1 MVKIYTK
8 RGDAGQTMQTTG
20 KMVSKTDPQIQ
31 ALGAIDECQSYLG
44 VVVAQL
50 VPKHS
55 AKLAPE
61 LQNVQRTLYHL
72 QADIAVPREH
82 QITLAAVTQL
92 ETRIDEIM
100 AHTPRIKGFILPG
113 GGPAGAGLQYA
124 RTLAR
129 KAERAVVALSAGQ
142 TLAPVLLQYLNRLS
156 DYLFA
161 LALRANFLDGVQEVP
176 SKPSDATRIT
186 TVTPESAGQFR

>member
-20 KMVSKTDPQIQ
+20 KMVAKTDPQIE

-44 VVVAQL
+44 VVVSALQPGKSAQ
-50 VPKHS
+50 
-55 AKLAPE
+55 LAPE
-61 LQNVQRTLYHL
+61 LQLVQRTLYQL
-72 QADIAVPREH
+72 QADIAVPRCHNLTAED
-82 QITLAAVTQL
+82 VTQL
-92 ETRIDEIM
+92 EGRIDAIM

-113 GGPAGAGLQYA
+113 GGPAGSRLQYA

-129 KAERAVVALSAGQ
+129 RAERDAVALGAHQ
-142 TLAPVLLQYLNRLS
+142 ELAPVLLQYLNRLS

-161 LALRANFLDGVQEVP
+161 LALRANFLDGVAEVP
-176 SKPSDATRIT
+176 SKPSDATR
-186 TVTPESAGQFR
+186 VTKVNPE